1 MAATIASVIVIA
13 TLALIFL
20 ERVNRTIVAL
30 SGAIVM
36 ITAGKIIGFYS
47 DAQVIESIEF
57 DALALLLGMMILV
70 SILEPTGFFQSIAI
84 KAGQLSKGSPWRL
97 MVLLGIGTAITSLVL
112 NNITTVVLLGPVTI
126 LIAEMYGLNPIPFL
140 MAQAILSVTS
150 AIGSS
155 VGDPASMLIAA
166 ASGSNFVDFLTH
178 AMPIV
183 LVAVL
188 VSLLMLRRIFS
199 RELSSRV
206 SDVDVVNKLD
216 ASEVIMDRS
225 TMNRVL
231 AVLAVAVGLFLFQG
245 PLNLRSGFIAL
256 AAGVAALFWVQPD
269 IREVLER
276 VDWPVLLFFI
286 GLFIVVGG
294 LEESG
299 AFKPIIDFI
308 AAWGQDRPILLGIA
322 IIWVVAGFSALVDNV
337 PVTIVMIS
345 LLHSL
350 AATGMDVS
358 ALWWAI
364 VFGAGFG
371 GNATSIGSGANIV
384 IVSISERTKNPI
396 TPAMWSRIGLPI
408 AFATCTVA
416 SILFALAFPLLGR

>member
-1 MAATIASVIVIA
+1 MAAIVASVIVIG
-13 TLALIFL
+13 TLALIFTEKL
-20 ERVNRTIVAL
+20 NRTIVAL
-30 SGAIVM
+30 TGAVVM
-36 ITAGKIIGFYS
+36 IAAGKIIGFYS
-47 DAQVIESIEF
+47 DEQAIELIEF

-84 KAGQLSKGSPWRL
+84 KAGQLSKGKPWRL
-97 MVLLGIGTAITSLVL
+97 MLLLGIGTALTSLVL

-126 LIAEMYGLNPIPFL
+126 LITEMYGLNPIPFL
-140 MAQAILSVTS
+140 MAQAILSDTS

-155 VGDPASMLIAA
+155 VGDPASVLVAA
-166 ASGSNFVDFLTH
+166 ASGNTFTDFLTH

-188 VSLLMLRRIFS
+188 VSLLMLRLLFS
-199 RELSSRV
+199 RDLSSRV

-216 ASEVIMDRS
+216 ASAVIMDRT

-231 AVLAVAVGLFLFQG
+231 AVLAVAVGLFLLQG
-245 PLNLRSGFIAL
+245 PLNLSSGFIAL
-256 AAGVAALFWVQPD
+256 AAAVGALFWVQPD
-269 IREVLER
+269 IREVLKR

-286 GLFIVVGG
+286 GLFVVVGG
-294 LEESG
+294 LEVSG
-299 AFKPIIDFI
+299 AFDPIIEFM
-308 AAWGQDRPILLGIA
+308 ATWGQERPILLGIA
-322 IIWVVAGFSALVDNV
+322 IIWVVAFFSALVDNV

-358 ALWWAI
+358 ALWWAV

-371 GNATSIGSGANIV
+371 GNATSIGSGANII
-384 IVSISERTKNPI
+384 IVSLSERTKHPI
-396 TPAMWSRIGLPI
+396 SPAMWSRTGLPI
-408 AFATCTVA
+408 AFATCAVA
-416 SILFALAFPLLGR
+416 SILFAVAYPLLGR

>member
-1 MAATIASVIVIA
+1 MAAIIASVIVIV
-13 TLALIFL
+13 TLALIFT
-20 ERVNRTIVAL
+20 EKINRTIVAL
-30 SGAIVM
+30 TGAIVM
-36 ITAGKIIGFYS
+36 IAAGKIIGFYS
-47 DAQVIESIEF
+47 DEQAIEAIEF

-84 KAGQLSKGSPWRL
+84 KAGQLSKGNPWYL
-97 MVLLGIGTAITSLVL
+97 MLLLGIGTALTSLVL

-126 LIAEMYGLNPIPFL
+126 LIAEMYGLNPVPFL
-140 MAQAILSVTS
+140 MAQAILSDTS

-155 VGDPASMLIAA
+155 VGDPASVLVAA
-166 ASGSNFVDFLTH
+166 ASGNNFIDFLTH

-188 VSLLMLRRIFS
+188 VSLFMLRFLFS
-199 RELSSRV
+199 RDLSSHV
-206 SDVDVVNKLD
+206 SDIDVVKKLD
-216 ASEVIMDRS
+216 ASAVIMDRT

-231 AVLAVAVGLFLFQG
+231 TVLAVAIGLFLFQG
-245 PLNLRSGFIAL
+245 PLNLSSGFIAL
-256 AAGVAALFWVQPD
+256 AAGVMALFWVQPD

-294 LEESG
+294 LEVSG
-299 AFKPIIDFI
+299 AFNPIIEFM
-308 AAWGQDRPILLGIA
+308 AAWGQARPILLGIA

-345 LLHSL
+345 LLQSL

-358 ALWWAI
+358 ALWWAV

-371 GNATSIGSGANIV
+371 GNATSIGSGANII
-384 IVSISERTKNPI
+384 IVSLSERTKNPI
-396 TPAMWSRIGLPI
+396 SPAMWSRTGLPI
-408 AFATCTVA
+408 ALATCAIA
-416 SILFALAFPLLGR
+416 SILFALAYPLLGR